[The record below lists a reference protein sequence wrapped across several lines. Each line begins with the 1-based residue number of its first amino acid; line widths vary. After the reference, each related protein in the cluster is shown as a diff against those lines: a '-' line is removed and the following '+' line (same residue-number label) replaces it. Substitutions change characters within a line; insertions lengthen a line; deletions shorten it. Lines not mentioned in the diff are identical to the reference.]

1 MGNSKELSLT
11 QIDANELIARSAS
24 LPMVHVD
31 RESYLR
37 AQFDKYCSDELL
49 LKVIEVGPLE
59 AGIPRKTINLIAKS
73 AITHE
78 TAMVTLISTVAGIP
92 GGWAMAATI
101 PADVIQFHG
110 AMIRTSQK
118 LAYIHGWPNMFSDNG
133 KNIDDDTRGVL
144 LLFLGVMYGVA
155 GAAGALE
162 KLAVHFSEVAVKQ
175 VLTQALTKGA
185 VYPMIK
191 KTAKVLGVTMTK
203 KLLANGIGKAI
214 PVVGG
219 LLSGAITYGSFH
231 PMANRL
237 NTHLIKRQ
245 NSKRRAVK
253 K

>member
-1 MGNSKELSLT
+1 
-11 QIDANELIARSAS
+11 
-24 LPMVHVD
+24 
-31 RESYLR
+31 
-37 AQFDKYCSDELL
+37 
-49 LKVIEVGPLE
+49 
-59 AGIPRKTINLIAKS
+59 
-73 AITHE
+73 
-78 TAMVTLISTVAGIP
+78 
-92 GGWAMAATI
+92 
-101 PADVIQFHG
+101 
-110 AMIRTSQK
+110 
-118 LAYIHGWPNMFSDNG
+118 
-133 KNIDDDTRGVL
+133 
-144 LLFLGVMYGVA
+144 MYGVS

-219 LLSGAITYGSFH
+219 LLSGAITYASFH

-237 NTHLIKRQ
+237 NAHLIKRQ
-245 NSKRRAVK
+245 NAKRRAVK